1 MNISSGLCA
10 HFRLGVL
17 KWPGQIAV
25 HSAKRPVA
33 KYTHTAGRG
42 GEKELRGISGKR
54 RIMRDLKSQTRFSE
68 GLVSAVFAN
77 FNRFLALIESSFRV
91 FSLNRNQNDGYLD
104 GKKGAFR
111 SLSAKA
117 RRISAIDRSAIER
130 LTLPVTKLKKI
141 VHARF
146 VPRFSYPRCS
156 LLCLSSRE
164 IRKATIRKA
173 IFRNS
178 HFQPLFLPLS
188 LSPLPPPNQNQ
199 YPSFQLVPDDKRN
212 SFLEPSQFDFA
223 SKSKQ
228 AIGGMLKT

>member
-1 MNISSGLCA
+1 M
-10 HFRLGVL
+10 
-17 KWPGQIAV
+17 
-25 HSAKRPVA
+25 
-33 KYTHTAGRG
+33 
-42 GEKELRGISGKR
+42 
-54 RIMRDLKSQTRFSE
+54 
-68 GLVSAVFAN
+68 FAN

-141 VHARF
+141 VHARL

-164 IRKATIRKA
+164 IRKA

-178 HFQPLFLPLS
+178 HFQPLFLPPS
-188 LSPLPPPNQNQ
+188 LPFLPPNQNQ